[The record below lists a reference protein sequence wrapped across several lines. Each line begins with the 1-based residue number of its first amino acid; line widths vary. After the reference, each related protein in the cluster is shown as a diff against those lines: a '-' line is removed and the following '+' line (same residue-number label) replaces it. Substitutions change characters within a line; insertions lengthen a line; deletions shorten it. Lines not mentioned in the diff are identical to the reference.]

1 MRASIAAEQ
10 AGIPAVSIVCEGFER
25 QSLATGRGHGL
36 DDMRLGVLV
45 GHVDAQS
52 TALMVDNFM
61 TFTVD
66 QIVAGLT
73 EAQTRQ
79 AESSGGEP
87 AALDVVATGNI
98 DEVTQVFNDR
108 GWSDGLPF
116 IPPTV
121 ERVQGFIAESGHDP
135 WRTIGIAKSSGRDM
149 TIWSVAVNAVMA
161 PTPAT
166 HHSHRRTTP
175 ALSPKARTRQDG
187 DNPVPVEIMD
197 RNPAAQA
204 AVLP

>member
-10 AGIPAVSIVCEGFER
+10 AGIPTVSIVCEGFER

-87 AALDVVATGNI
+87 AALDVGPMGCRS
-98 DEVTQVFNDR
+98 FR
-108 GWSDGLPF
+108 P
-116 IPPTV
+116 
-121 ERVQGFIAESGHDP
+121 R
-135 WRTIGIAKSSGRDM
+135 SSGYRGSSPSRA
-149 TIWSVAVNAVMA
+149 TIRGE
-161 PTPAT
+161 P
-166 HHSHRRTTP
+166 
-175 ALSPKARTRQDG
+175 LGSPS
-187 DNPVPVEIMD
+187 P
-197 RNPAAQA
+197 QA
-204 AVLP
+204 ET